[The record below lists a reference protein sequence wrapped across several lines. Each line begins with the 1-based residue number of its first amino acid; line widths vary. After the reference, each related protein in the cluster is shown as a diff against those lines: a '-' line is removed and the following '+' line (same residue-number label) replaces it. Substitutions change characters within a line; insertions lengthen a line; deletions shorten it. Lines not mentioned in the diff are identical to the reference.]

1 MPTLFDLEKA
11 IAAWRRPFEHNRAF
25 SGEDVEE
32 LEGSFR
38 DRVASLAEA
47 GLTEEAAFRE
57 ASRRMGT
64 YRTAEEE
71 YRKVYWGKLQQRR
84 QLIPELSWRLS
95 MLANYLK
102 VAWRTVLK
110 EKGYSFINVF
120 SLAVGVAFCTLIFLF
135 VRDELTYDHF
145 HEQGDRIFRVEET
158 TLQPDG
164 GRRGGSPSGPV
175 VLGPALQAD
184 VPGIAD
190 YIRFHDEPHYVRT
203 PGASADAIEEDVLFA
218 DPAVLEVFTFPLLR
232 GNPAVAL
239 AAPNTVVL
247 TETMARKH
255 FGGADP
261 VGQTLQIRLG
271 QAFEDFVVTGV
282 AADVPGNSTIR
293 FGILLPF
300 ERLFMFNDV
309 FRDLREDWHFYHPQT
324 FVALSSKPSTFG
336 YELCRTP
343 VIHHDRYGSH
353 RHRFKDDGPAQ
364 FSDAREHKHV
374 GMCIV
379 VLQA

>member
-32 LEGSFR
+32 LEGSLR

-135 VRDELTYDHF
+135 VRDELTY
-145 HEQGDRIFRVEET
+145 
-158 TLQPDG
+158 
-164 GRRGGSPSGPV
+164 
-175 VLGPALQAD
+175 A
-184 VPGIAD
+184 
-190 YIRFHDEPHYVRT
+190 
-203 PGASADAIEEDVLFA
+203 
-218 DPAVLEVFTFPLLR
+218 
-232 GNPAVAL
+232 
-239 AAPNTVVL
+239 
-247 TETMARKH
+247 
-255 FGGADP
+255 
-261 VGQTLQIRLG
+261 
-271 QAFEDFVVTGV
+271 
-282 AADVPGNSTIR
+282 
-293 FGILLPF
+293 
-300 ERLFMFNDV
+300 
-309 FRDLREDWHFYHPQT
+309 
-324 FVALSSKPSTFG
+324 
-336 YELCRTP
+336 
-343 VIHHDRYGSH
+343 
-353 RHRFKDDGPAQ
+353 
-364 FSDAREHKHV
+364 
-374 GMCIV
+374 
-379 VLQA
+379 